1 MPDEYDALIDSLGSP
16 AKKARPPLDY
26 RALYQDVGKKYG
38 VDPDLLYNQAK
49 QESVNFNP
57 HYVYGPGKS
66 PKGAAGLSQFMPETA
81 KQYGLYVGKG
91 RDDRFNPRLAADA
104 QARMMKDL
112 IAKHGDATL
121 ALAAYNS
128 GHNKTSEQARRSAQR
143 IPETRGYVQK
153 IAPKG
158 DKYDQLLDGIGDAPA
173 PQNAAPQFDPY
184 DDLLDSLDAPAGK
197 KPSPF
202 ARVKAG
208 VGAAQVDD
216 WRPRSMR
223 SQKKLFETPK
233 PSPRTGTESLLETI
247 GGREKRGEDIQNIL
261 EGVTGAVAGT
271 FRQAANVPEVGMQ
284 LTGLKALGVPN
295 PVSAQIRR
303 PAEYLERA
311 VAENEAARPAPTTF
325 AGNVRRGVGKGI
337 GASAVEMPKLL
348 LGGTVLKAAN
358 LPVQGALSRA
368 EEGIPGV
375 IKGAAG
381 GLVYHYGGALTGKAF
396 SGVSPYL
403 AKVGNSLVW
412 IAGPVAEQQI
422 IAKATGS
429 EAPNLAQSIG
439 ENIPFGIMAGM
450 GARGKVRVKTPR
462 GERDATEADLPKI
475 LKKELEVVPPE
486 REAAPSVPERPETI
500 SAQLDAVKQ
509 GTRSAVLITPGTQR
523 PALPRGMRAEKT
535 KEGILY
541 YDPLQISPY
550 TIRAKIAD
558 GTFGELLGHVE
569 PKSPATTEAVVAR
582 TPEGTEIQSS
592 AVSPENVGKQAE
604 LMAEQYPEAKI
615 RTGGPELAADV
626 IAKRV
631 EPQRF
636 YHTQYGNVVKAPDQT
651 GARKGKTR
659 VYVEG
664 NPEEIHYPK
673 TVDLRG
679 RGNERMV
686 PLKESA
692 SEPAVSPVQPAEIRQ
707 QQEGV
712 RTQERTPP
720 SPETVR
726 VEPMSLSERAAQIR
740 AQKERGELT
749 DFEKSALEQEQQAL
763 KTEDAELRKRAKRD
777 EQRMAE
783 GGTRAGGMGDI
794 AKPLSEVLAE
804 RRAEI
809 ASRLAEIESALSPKP
824 ETTSVEQQIDNLPN
838 VGEKSYTKKPPFSM
852 VEYGDPTLDVL
863 AKHRYPDVF
872 PKDAPVKN
880 VPLDSLTATQESL
893 RTSVLKEYAE
903 GKGSPKAGDDVRV
916 IRFQGTNYLV
926 GGHHR
931 ATVDKLRG
939 NSEIAARFLD
949 LDAGK
954 TTSVEQG
961 VELKTIKGDE
971 AQTPQLSPAESRKVD
986 RPAIAGEEVP
996 PVPEGFT
1003 RFYRADSS
1011 ETTEPTGKGWVANA
1025 PEYVSEKYG
1034 KGQMG
1039 SETVWYR
1046 DVPNREIDAEYGD
1059 HRSVSVLDK
1068 DALDSMGGTKAKLF
1082 RRIEQPSSSKV
1093 ASPTAL
1099 NVEKSLVPEP
1109 KVSKQPIKE
1118 VSNVVKEAE
1127 VSGEP
1132 EIGGR
1137 LGAGRQGAPARETA
1151 PAPPKERR
1159 GTKGRE
1165 FLVTGERSDIT
1176 LSQFVRKRGGIVPHK
1191 MFAGELDRLRPK
1203 GTGTTGL
1210 INQNNISAG
1219 RRVTADRMM
1228 EQANEAGFKDPAT
1241 GEKFENV
1248 GDFLYAVELDA
1259 TGIKKNQALTG
1270 AEIDFE
1276 TEYRKHVDKQ
1286 VADQKEHDNA
1296 VKSADALVS
1305 LLEGGRG
1312 GELFDKIVEH
1322 NATSAEQAEFRN
1334 LARRKFI
1341 RNSDIEDLIAEAQ
1354 AESVRAAPE
1363 GERAA
1368 KPERAEQ
1375 LGFVQEGLTQ
1385 ESARLPPKEVDQRAR
1400 LIQEEK
1406 QRQRERDP
1414 ERAAALDTLAEL
1426 RRKGMT
1432 VDEYARQG
1440 SLLGE
1445 APSAE
1450 KIALL
1455 RNLERQ
1461 AGYLNPKLAKEG
1473 VYEPAT
1479 TPVLKQVENATL
1491 NAERQRPTLSQY
1503 ARKAKSYVQRALIA
1517 EFTPLRELEQKLYG
1531 DKSVPVVNL
1540 ARKFEQVAGAPAKA
1554 EADIIDFRRNVV
1566 DPIRK
1571 SADDFNS
1578 YLFLK
1583 RVEDRLMK
1591 EPERKR
1597 VADWTVEK
1605 AREGLSE
1612 LEAKVGA
1619 DTYKELA
1626 KAGKVYQKEM
1636 DKALRLQVESGRMS
1650 EDLYNT
1656 IKESNDFYAPFK
1668 VLRYI
1673 EDADIVRGSGR
1684 RIATTQELAK
1694 KIKGIDS
1701 EDFQLGNI
1709 LQASAEQ
1716 IVRSRILAEKNL
1728 KMLEL
1733 DKLADLDPK
1742 GELMRR
1748 VTEDKPRPDQ
1758 GKEFVRFLKDGKE
1771 QILEVDTVVADAVQ
1785 GLNPK
1790 QAGLITKVMMFTRK
1804 PLQIGATS
1812 ANASFQAVN
1821 LFFADLPRQALVS
1834 RYGLRNVKDV
1844 YQFPM
1849 DWGYSIFS
1857 SIKGNFGRPNQL
1869 YMDWLRSGAANS
1881 TIQRELTP
1889 ESFRPTLGIAKPGV
1903 KHLGRSVLDSVAK
1916 FSNAIEE
1923 TSKILGLKRGM
1934 TIEGVAKMSPAERKA
1949 AMEKIAAEVR
1959 NYSGSPDFARKGS
1972 ETRDLNL
1979 LFMFFNARLQG
1990 VASDVTR
1997 LGGRTGTKE
2006 ATAAWVRLGVGVALP
2021 STLLAIVNNLP
2032 ENKEDYEKIPE
2043 WEKSNYFMIPR
2054 SSYFKNEDTGEE
2066 TRDYWR
2072 IPKRGVVQLIA
2083 NTAESAVQF
2092 GFEREPKAAKT
2103 WAVDMVENLSP
2114 LNIEG
2119 RNTGERVESV
2129 FGSTNPALKLPAE
2142 TLMNR
2147 DTFRHRNIVPEYM
2160 RKAAPAEQYRESTP
2174 RGYRMAGK
2182 VLGVSPLQ
2190 LEHAVEGATGSA
2202 ASQFSIRPQQ
2212 EGRSV
2217 LGRFP
2222 LTRRFVRSGSTAT
2235 DDDVTQEQTDHATK
2249 QLLRRR
2255 ERQAAIKKYR
2265 AGEISKADLD
2275 RMESEGVLT
2284 ESDTKRVEKEGT
2296 MSSRQAR
2303 FAVAAPNVALD
2314 RFERM
2319 DERQRNEVLS
2329 LMEKKA
2335 YALLNSEA
2343 LTDAQKEEFRVRI
2356 EALGIMPRNPRAK
2369 SSSGFKSAF
2378 GKRFGN
2384 QFATQ

>member
-1 MPDEYDALIDSLGSP
+1 MPDVYDDLIDSLGSP

-66 PKGAAGLSQFMPETA
+66 PKGAAGLSQFMPDTA

-128 GHNKTSEQARRSAQR
+128 GHNKTSAQARRSAQR

-158 DKYDQLLDGIGDAPA
+158 DKYDQLLDGIGDTRA
-173 PQNAAPQFDPY
+173 PQSAASQSDPY
-184 DDLLDSLDAPAGK
+184 DALLDSLDAPTVKAPVGK

-208 VGAAQVDD
+208 VGGQAEPTSSIPNVNQILTEAREQVAPPRTFAEDRAQRAAMQRQEQQARKQLREQIKAAGVSADQYKNFLLINRAAD
-216 WRPRSMR
+216 
-223 SQKKLFETPK
+223 
-233 PSPRTGTESLLETI
+233 SPRMKEQFLDLAVKQATEKRPATKVLALREAEAANRQAETGRQGRVAQMGVGERALQIPKSAVGGFTGAVGTSLKGIATLAKRIDPYISNEYEGKETTDLATYQLGEAIQQLGRDNPIFKSDPDLEQEFIVGKAPNTIGQVAQFMLGGWATKSPRLAVAVMGAGMTAGDAYDEVRSLGGSDEDAVFAGLLAGGLLGPTEVFGMRGAVKALSGTAKESTMKAALKTALREGRRDVIENTLQEMGQEFGQGIITKNPRTDAQIVEAGALGTI
-247 GGREKRGEDIQNIL
+247 GGSA
-261 EGVTGAVAGT
+261 T
-271 FRQAANVPEVGMQ
+271 VP
-284 LTGLKALGVPN
+284 LT
-295 PVSAQIRR
+295 
-303 PAEYLERA
+303 
-311 VAENEAARPAPTTF
+311 
-325 AGNVRRGVGKGI
+325 
-337 GASAVEMPKLL
+337 
-348 LGGTVLKAAN
+348 
-358 LPVQGALSRA
+358 
-368 EEGIPGV
+368 
-375 IKGAAG
+375 
-381 GLVYHYGGALTGKAF
+381 
-396 SGVSPYL
+396 L
-403 AKVGNSLVW
+403 AT
-412 IAGPVAEQQI
+412 Q
-422 IAKATGS
+422 
-429 EAPNLAQSIG
+429 
-439 ENIPFGIMAGM
+439 
-450 GARGKVRVKTPR
+450 ARGRV
-462 GERDATEADLPKI
+462 
-475 LKKELEVVPPE
+475 
-486 REAAPSVPERPETI
+486 PSVPERPETI
-500 SAQLDAVKQ
+500 SAQLDAR
-509 GTRSAVLITPGTQR
+509 GYSLIPTGAPR
-523 PALPRGMRAEKT
+523 PPIPRGYRAEKT
-535 KEGILY
+535 AEGIVF
-541 YDPLQISPY
+541 YDPRRISRE
-550 TIRAKIAD
+550 TIRN
-558 GTFGELLGHVE
+558 TPTTELLGHVE
-569 PKSPATTEAVVAR
+569 PKSEATTEAVVAR
-582 TPEGTEIQSS
+582 TPEGTELQSS
-592 AVSPENVGKQAE
+592 AVSPENVGKQTE
-604 LMAEQYPEAKI
+604 LMVEQYPGARVE
-615 RTGGPELAADV
+615 TGGPELAADV
-626 IAKRV
+626 IAERTA
-631 EPQRF
+631 PQRF
-636 YHTQYGNVVKAPDQT
+636 QHLQFGEVEVLADQS
-651 GARKGKTR
+651 GARPGKIR
-659 VYVEG
+659 VAEVAD
-664 NPEEIHYPK
+664 PTKQHFVRK
-673 TVDLRG
+673 SDMQG
-679 RGNERMV
+679 RGNARMI
-686 PLKESA
+686 PIKESA
-692 SEPAVSPVQPAEIRQ
+692 SEPVEVPVEPANVR

-712 RTQERTPP
+712 RTAIQTPLPAVPRPLTPAENAP
-720 SPETVR
+720 SP
-726 VEPMSLSERAAQIR
+726 Q
-740 AQKERGELT
+740 
-749 DFEKSALEQEQQAL
+749 
-763 KTEDAELRKRAKRD
+763 LRKAD
-777 EQRMAE
+777 
-783 GGTRAGGMGDI
+783 T
-794 AKPLSEVLAE
+794 PLTQNVLDN
-804 RRAEI
+804 RLVAEI
-809 ASRLAEIESALSPKP
+809 QSLRDVSQTVAFGEKGLSGLDVPSQRAVMSSVLNVIHDPKVFDSVIKFVPVEVVDVLRRVKSPSDVLLHDKAVSLDLFTVDAKGAVSIRSDVADSLVSGLSHSSILPRNAAAIERNITARPEGLKPKP
-824 ETTSVEQQIDNLPN
+824 
-838 VGEKSYTKKPPFSM
+838 
-852 VEYGDPTLDVL
+852 
-863 AKHRYPDVF
+863 
-872 PKDAPVKN
+872 
-880 VPLDSLTATQESL
+880 
-893 RTSVLKEYAE
+893 
-903 GKGSPKAGDDVRV
+903 
-916 IRFQGTNYLV
+916 
-926 GGHHR
+926 
-931 ATVDKLRG
+931 
-939 NSEIAARFLD
+939 
-949 LDAGK
+949 K

-961 VELKTIKGDE
+961 VKAIPETKLTSLAQPTELAAGNLPVSPME
-971 AQTPQLSPAESRKVD
+971 AVSRGQQPLSPAARAEKPIWEMSRSELEAARVREQTTERDMLTQFLGEADAERLIKLNRDYLNDKPVSAERDRLWAKLTPEQSKQVD
-986 RPAIAGEEVP
+986 EWYRASERRPSADDYRDYQRNLEEIAGSSDSEQTMANMLARIIPQLGQESNPARMDDRGRRAYSQLKYAAEVSRQAGLDP
-996 PVPEGFT
+996 QRLEQLTKRAAGDLYGENARFMLGSLFKAKAGQPE
-1003 RFYRADSS
+1003 
-1011 ETTEPTGKGWVANA
+1011 
-1025 PEYVSEKYG
+1025 VSE
-1034 KGQMG
+1034 
-1039 SETVWYR
+1039 
-1046 DVPNREIDAEYGD
+1046 
-1059 HRSVSVLDK
+1059 
-1068 DALDSMGGTKAKLF
+1068 
-1082 RRIEQPSSSKV
+1082 
-1093 ASPTAL
+1093 
-1099 NVEKSLVPEP
+1099 
-1109 KVSKQPIKE
+1109 QPIKE
-1118 VSNVVKEAE
+1118 VINETTAP
-1127 VSGEP
+1127 VSREP

-1137 LGAGRQGAPARETA
+1137 LGAGQGAPARETA
-1151 PAPPKERR
+1151 PAPSK
-1159 GTKGRE
+1159 
-1165 FLVTGERSDIT
+1165 S
-1176 LSQFVRKRGGIVPHK
+1176 
-1191 MFAGELDRLRPK
+1191 
-1203 GTGTTGL
+1203 
-1210 INQNNISAG
+1210 
-1219 RRVTADRMM
+1219 
-1228 EQANEAGFKDPAT
+1228 EAGF
-1241 GEKFENV
+1241 
-1248 GDFLYAVELDA
+1248 
-1259 TGIKKNQALTG
+1259 
-1270 AEIDFE
+1270 
-1276 TEYRKHVDKQ
+1276 
-1286 VADQKEHDNA
+1286 
-1296 VKSADALVS
+1296 
-1305 LLEGGRG
+1305 
-1312 GELFDKIVEH
+1312 
-1322 NATSAEQAEFRN
+1322 
-1334 LARRKFI
+1334 
-1341 RNSDIEDLIAEAQ
+1341 
-1354 AESVRAAPE
+1354 
-1363 GERAA
+1363 
-1368 KPERAEQ
+1368 
-1375 LGFVQEGLTQ
+1375 
-1385 ESARLPPKEVDQRAR
+1385 
-1400 LIQEEK
+1400 
-1406 QRQRERDP
+1406 
-1414 ERAAALDTLAEL
+1414 
-1426 RRKGMT
+1426 
-1432 VDEYARQG
+1432 
-1440 SLLGE
+1440 
-1445 APSAE
+1445 
-1450 KIALL
+1450 
-1455 RNLERQ
+1455 
-1461 AGYLNPKLAKEG
+1461 LNPKLAKEG

-1503 ARKAKSYVQRALIA
+1503 TRKAKSYIQRALIA

-1531 DKSVPVVNL
+1531 NKSVPVVDM

-1554 EADIIDFRRNVV
+1554 EADIIDFRRNVIE
-1566 DPIRK
+1566 PIRK
-1571 SADDFNS
+1571 HADDFNS

-1605 AREGLSE
+1605 ARKGLTE
-1612 LEAKVGA
+1612 LETKVGA

-1650 EDLYNT
+1650 EGLYNT
-1656 IKESNDFYAPFK
+1656 IKEANDFYAPFK

-1742 GELMRR
+1742 GELIQR
-1748 VTEDKPRPDQ
+1748 VTDKPRPDQ

-1903 KHLGRSVLDSVAK
+1903 KNLGRSVLDSVAK

-1934 TIEGVAKMSPAERKA
+1934 AIEGVAKMSVTERKA

-2006 ATAAWVRLGVGVALP
+2006 ATAAWVRLGTGVALP
-2021 STLLAIVNNLP
+2021 ATLLAIVNSLP

-2066 TRDYWR
+2066 IRDYWR
-2072 IPKRGVVQLIA
+2072 IPKRGVVQLIG
-2083 NTAESAVQF
+2083 NTAESAFQF
-2092 GFEREPKAAKT
+2092 GLQRKPKAAQT

-2114 LNIEG
+2114 LNVEG
-2119 RNTGERVESV
+2119 RNMGERVESI

-2142 TLMNR
+2142 ILMNR

-2182 VLGVSPLQ
+2182 ILGVSPLQ

-2235 DDDVTQEQTDHATK
+2235 DDDVTQEQTDLATK

-2255 ERQAAIKKYR
+2255 ERQTAIKKYR

-2275 RMESEGVLT
+2275 RMESEGLLT

-2303 FAVAAPNVALD
+2303 FAAAAPNVALD
-2314 RFERM
+2314 RYERM

-2356 EALGIMPRNPRAK
+2356 EALGITPRNPRSQ
-2369 SSSGFKSAF
+2369 SSSGFKGAF
-2378 GKRFGN
+2378 GKRFRS